1 MTDYIAQHAK
11 QLDIDL
17 KAALERTAP
26 SPEQVELTEQAEGI
40 AEYLD
45 RRHED
50 AVDIGGV
57 TYRVATSGLSVPQA
71 SFKYDLVGLGPD
83 APVYE
88 VIVRRVSD

>member
-17 KAALERTAP
+17 KAALARTAL
-26 SPEQVELTEQAEGI
+26 SPEHEDMREQAEGI

-50 AVDIGGV
+50 AVDVGGV
-57 TYRVATSGLSVPQA
+57 TVDVRSGEA
-71 SFKYDLVGLGPD
+71 SFKYDLVGFGPD
-83 APVYE
+83 APAYE
-88 VIVRRVSD
+88 VIVRPAT